1 MFRKEFVRGC
11 IPVIAGLVIWEILTR
26 LLLED
31 ELLIPPPSSVVR
43 SFWTLALNGQRTKH
57 FLATLVEF
65 AYGFITA
72 CILGVSLV
80 TSWVSTNGLTRP
92 WILGSPLSIRFQQ

>member
-26 LLLED
+26 LLL
-31 ELLIPPPSSVVR
+31 IR